1 MRTGEGTVSLDGGL
15 SALTDMSWNDEKTV
29 CTVPYSGLDIGT
41 AYIVTI
47 SGFKDYSGNVMAPD
61 TSNTFSTAPSN
72 DASLSGLSISEGVLT
87 PVFASGTYGYTAS
100 VANSVGSVTV
110 TPTAGHAGATIRV
123 NGNSVISGA
132 ASDAISLA
140 VGSNT
145 VEIVVTAQD
154 GTTTRTYT
162 VTVMRSIGGYVTY
175 TDASVFPTEV
185 NYDNSGFKDISI
197 TLDTGSYTL
206 QSLKNGPVP
215 LEAGAD
221 YLISGRTAIIK
232 AAYPASLTE
241 GEHSITFQMSG

>member
-185 NYDNSGFKDISI
+185 NYDNSGFKD
-197 TLDTGSYTL
+197 TGSYTL
-206 QSLKNGPVP
+206 QSLKIGRVP